1 MLRLLAG
8 ALLIANLLYLGWT
21 MGWLDS
27 VVGVRADGGREPE
40 RLARQVRPELIQL
53 QPADAPASATVV
65 ALAPAS
71 APAAAGVS
79 ALAPSSA
86 PASASAT
93 SSAPSSAAAATPAS
107 APTRAA
113 AVAASPASAAAPNG
127 NLLCLEAGPFAA
139 ADLPAAEKLLQGAWP
154 GGTWTRRR
162 IDGNDEWL
170 IYMGP
175 YPDDAWL
182 ERKKGEL
189 SRIRGGLSYEVLRAP
204 PALARG
210 ISLGRFASQAA
221 AEQRLDQLR
230 QRGIRT
236 AKVVR
241 SGNGP
246 DATML
251 QIAEADTAVAARLA
265 ALKWPSGKAGFSA
278 CAKPR

>member
-8 ALLIANLLYLGWT
+8 ALLIANLLYFGWT
-21 MGWLDS
+21 MGWLDR

-40 RLARQVRPELIQL
+40 RLARQVRPELVEL
-53 QPADAPASATVV
+53 HAADAPASASAV
-65 ALAPAS
+65 ALAPAAAS
-71 APAAAGVS
+71 AVADVPAVAASAASEPAQAAA
-79 ALAPSSA
+79 
-86 PASASAT
+86 
-93 SSAPSSAAAATPAS
+93 SAPS
-107 APTRAA
+107 APS
-113 AVAASPASAAAPNG
+113 AASPASAPIRTAAAAASAASAPASNG

-154 GGTWTRRR
+154 GGSWTRRR
-162 IDGNDEWL
+162 IEGSGEWL

-189 SRIRGGLSYEVLRAP
+189 SRIRGGLAYEVLNAP
-204 PALARG
+204 PSLARG
-210 ISLGRFASQAA
+210 ISLGRFASQAV

-251 QIAEADTAVAARLA
+251 QIAEADTTVAARLA

-278 CAKPR
+278 CAKAR